1 MTSSLTPGIRKRVWT
16 TAPTSTDVAELAR
29 DAHAAIGAVDAKLQI
44 ATFKHV
50 VWAPPLF
57 IDTGGRCPDAV
68 KPGSAQS
75 VGAPLFASF
84 ESGGLAWD
92 FTTGQVRITSAA
104 SLVTGTLYN
113 FSFLL
118 FFGGG

>member
-1 MTSSLTPGIRKRVWT
+1 MTSQSPGIRKRVWT
-16 TAPTSTDVAELAR
+16 TAPSSTNVAELAR
-29 DAHAAIGAVDAKLQI
+29 DAQGAIDAVDAKLQI
-44 ATFKHV
+44 ATFKKV

-92 FTTGQVRITSAA
+92 FTNGQVRVTSAS
-104 SLVTGTLYN
+104 SLVVGTLYN
-113 FSFLL
+113 FSILL